1 MESAIKLCVYVIWCV
16 RILFRSNHITIH
28 CARAEEDHRR
38 RFPSQRRRTPL
49 MLPVD
54 GLIEQFV
61 YESNVLSYG
70 YGLVNSFCVYV
81 MRLFTHLCVISG
93 LFTHWSCG
101 LLLHRRENAVIKNN
115 DPECA
120 NRVSFESNGKYKNII
135 MHIYGQTVRI
145 IIKYFKLKL

>member
-1 MESAIKLCVYVIWCV
+1 MCICYLVCENIISIEPHQNTL
-16 RILFRSNHITIH
+16 R
-28 CARAEEDHRR
+28 ARAEEDYRR